1 MKEMTEVYSER
12 YKKPQGT
19 DENEGRELEGGNE
32 KECKLWGEDIPK
44 CSPPYLVGAGKK
56 MTAHACRNKG
66 RAGGEVIGSF
76 FLAVRKRMS
85 QGAV

>member
-1 MKEMTEVYSER
+1 MGGGYTQMQPTL
-12 YKKPQGT
+12 PCW
-19 DENEGRELEGGNE
+19 GRE
-32 KECKLWGEDIPK
+32 
-44 CSPPYLVGAGKK
+44 K

-76 FLAVRKRMS
+76 LLAVRKRMS